1 MLRTRAFSAF
11 SAELASGCRSPKRY
25 AWKKPYSRNF
35 HQLAFA
41 GKPRRGRREQR
52 RRSRGR
58 RIFFERRSGFPRTA
72 RQARHNRGS
81 APRPPAR
88 RLAAAPP
95 AAAGDGRIP
104 ARIGAE
110 GGQSEAQAA
119 AVCASLSASYDAQ
132 VIVRKLRGHV
142 LEALQVCKLPFQ
154 AKVKILLVPG
164 RGRVGQRHENPACQH
179 ARAGEPA
186 YAPSRRTGARQF
198 VALLCRGA
206 GAGRIVQVV
215 PQCLLEPPE
224 PLQVRL
230 RVAVEQA
237 HVAPRGVSESR
248 RSAMRSRR
256 AQFMGNMS

>member
-1 MLRTRAFSAF
+1 MNVNRERHIFYLKGRAEQTGPPAFFQSRRLFKRGEICSGALSVRPRLQCCVPGRFRLFRGAGQRLQVAEAVCMEKAVFPKFPSARF
-11 SAELASGCRSPKRY
+11 CRQAAQRK
-25 AWKKPYSRNF
+25 
-35 HQLAFA
+35 A
-41 GKPRRGRREQR
+41 GEQR

-142 LEALQVCKLPFQ
+142 LKRC
-154 AKVKILLVPG
+154 
-164 RGRVGQRHENPACQH
+164 
-179 ARAGEPA
+179 
-186 YAPSRRTGARQF
+186 
-198 VALLCRGA
+198 
-206 GAGRIVQVV
+206 
-215 PQCLLEPPE
+215 
-224 PLQVRL
+224 
-230 RVAVEQA
+230 
-237 HVAPRGVSESR
+237 
-248 RSAMRSRR
+248 RSANCRFRPK
-256 AQFMGNMS
+256 